1 MALSTAK
8 LDTAVPHIEI
18 NSSVRE
24 RGSVLTKKKMGWISI
39 TELKVFEFHA
49 HKKSNSAKLL
59 TVKVRVWQ
67 WFLGHFDVSSNINHV
82 GLLSFNT
89 CNSHSRTCLVYVY
102 MVFQTERD
110 IEIFGVKARKA
121 VDTKSVFGL
130 QFGLSKSFCISLYYV
145 WFSISNFS
153 LTSNPVWTKIWT
165 MRLLFIFIFPFGKL
179 MGILTATINI
189 IYYPFIHFN

>member
-8 LDTAVPHIEI
+8 LDTAVPRIEI

-110 IEIFGVKARKA
+110 IEILELRLGKQWILRVCL
-121 VDTKSVFGL
+121 D
-130 QFGLSKSFCISLYYV
+130 
-145 WFSISNFS
+145 FS
-153 LTSNPVWTKIWT
+153 LVFLKVFASVCIMFDFQFQISVWPQTQFELKYEQWGYFSFLFF
-165 MRLLFIFIFPFGKL
+165 RLES
-179 MGILTATINI
+179 
-189 IYYPFIHFN
+189 